1 MILYL
6 KQAWTMVKQN
16 RLFTAIY
23 VAGTALA
30 IATTMIM
37 AIVYYVKIAPV
48 YPEVNRN
55 RTLYMVMARFV
66 NKEQKWTNSWA
77 YSYQALREWF
87 YPLKNAVAV
96 SAEKNDWPGIRYFIQ
111 PFDRSGDYEVKVRAT
126 DPQFFRIYRFRFL
139 EGKPFTDADMASGVR
154 SVVISDGLARRLFG
168 TDTGVTG
175 KEFTMNYMNYRV
187 TGVVEEASVLTRASF
202 GQVYMPYTTVNGYE
216 QPKDN
221 NLPYY
226 GNYNVT
232 LMVDSDEQEAALRE
246 EIAEIVRK
254 YNTSQDEFELQI
266 ANQPCTHLLTVFQP
280 LVGGDFSWSD
290 VIRKYLLILLVL
302 LLVPALNLSGMIA
315 GRMDVRLAEMGIR
328 KSFGA
333 CRGVLLKQVMWENL
347 LLTLAGGV
355 LGLLLAWMALVAFR
369 EWVFAL
375 FDSYPGTMMEGV
387 TTRVSGEM
395 LFAPSVFAAA
405 LLLCVLMNLLSALL
419 PAWNSLRHPIIRS
432 LNEKR

>member
-1 MILYL
+1 MMKLYL
-6 KQAWTMVKQN
+6 KQAWSMVKQN

-55 RTLYMVMARFV
+55 HTLYMNMARFIH
-66 NKEQKWTNSWA
+66 KEQKWSNSWA

-96 SAEKNDWPGIRYFIQ
+96 SAEKDSGIKYFIQ
-111 PFDRSGDYEVKVRAT
+111 PSDRSGDYEVKVRTT

-139 EGKPFTDADMASGVR
+139 EGKPFTDADMASGVH
-154 SVVISDGLARRLFG
+154 SAVISDELARRLFG

-175 KEFTMNYMNYRV
+175 REFTMNYMEYRV
-187 TGVVEEASVLTRASF
+187 AGVVEEASVLTRASF
-202 GQVYMPYTTVNGYE
+202 GQVYVPYTTVNGYE
-216 QPKDN
+216 KLMMND
-221 NLPYY
+221 LPYY
-226 GNYNVT
+226 GDYNLTFLVE
-232 LMVDSDEQEAALRE
+232 SDKQEAALRE
-246 EIAEIVRK
+246 EIAEVVRK
-254 YNTSQDEFELQI
+254 YNTSQDKLELNI
-266 ANQPCTHLLTVFQP
+266 ANQPRTHLLTVFQFS
-280 LVGGDFSWSD
+280 VGNGFSWSG
-290 VIRKYLLILLVL
+290 VIRHYLLIVLVL

-333 CRGVLLKQVMWENL
+333 CRSALLKQVMWENL
-347 LLTLAGGV
+347 FLTLAGGV

-369 EWVFAL
+369 DWVFVL
-375 FDSYPGTMMEGV
+375 FDSYPGTAIEGV
-387 TTRVSGEM
+387 GTRVSGDM

-405 LLLCVLMNLLSALL
+405 LLLCVLMNLLSALI